1 MSSEP
6 LRHVTVACGII
17 IRDGLI
23 LAAQRSP
30 VMSVPNKW
38 EFPGGKLELNESAD
52 DCLHRELMEELS
64 IKVRIVHA
72 LPIHSYTYPTF
83 RVTMIAF
90 ICDSLVGEPV
100 LHEHARVA
108 WVAPEQLDRLDWAPA
123 DAPILNHLRDFL
135 AR

>member
-30 VMSVPNKW
+30 VMS
-38 EFPGGKLELNESAD
+38 
-52 DCLHRELMEELS
+52 
-64 IKVRIVHA
+64 
-72 LPIHSYTYPTF
+72 
-83 RVTMIAF
+83 
-90 ICDSLVGEPV
+90 V